1 VLILTL
7 LNAFALADACDV
19 TVGYQI
25 LGEMLKVIFLDKRFP
40 AFIENA
46 TS

>member
-25 LGEMLKVIFLDKRFP
+25 LGEMLKVIFFRQKVPRFY
-40 AFIENA
+40 
-46 TS
+46 